1 MFYVLC
7 LLKVIKGVYRVKA
20 RGPPLRPVNGGGA
33 YEPHPTKTQSYHTF
47 QIVKFKSE
55 VHRKLVCVLNWG
67 FGGSIPQYPQSS
79 QNFIFLTLVLMLTKH
94 KIKCRFFKNKF
105 FVCWFCL
112 KGSVTFAIIHLT

>member
-55 VHRKLVCVLNWG
+55 VHRKLVCCSELGIWREHSPVPTE
-67 FGGSIPQYPQSS
+67 FTEFYFPHSSI
-79 QNFIFLTLVLMLTKH
+79 NA
-94 KIKCRFFKNKF
+94 NK
-105 FVCWFCL
+105 
-112 KGSVTFAIIHLT
+112 T